1 MHLLCDLL
9 NKKTFLVRTPT
20 NLLHPPTNPQHPL
33 TPRTNGVNC
42 LREAKEGPRPVEV
55 QGEHIPFHTPSQAL
69 INILSHHLIPSLTHT
84 PTLALTPTH
93 THTHTLSLTHNEQPQ
108 ELVGVDLVIALTPT
122 RTLAF
127 SSLTPTHTHPP
138 THPLTHTLSL
148 THNEQS
154 QGPVGVDLGI
164 AMVVIEEGTEEGMV
178 GVDLEVGVFYVG
190 VTHLPY
196 IIVHPQISLSSLPHL
211 IFIIVYHDHL
221 LSSSSL
227 SSLISRGFTHTYIH
241 TLCPMFIR
249 WGWWG

>member
-93 THTHTLSLTHNEQPQ
+93 TH
-108 ELVGVDLVIALTPT
+108 
-122 RTLAF
+122 
-127 SSLTPTHTHPP
+127 
-138 THPLTHTLSL
+138 THTLSL